1 MYSRLMPIKNP
12 SFMAGVPEL
21 VVLGLLAGREMYGYE
36 IARSIK
42 ATSHQALSLGEGVL
56 YPVLHTL
63 ESRGLVRTR
72 KVRVAGRVRIYYSL
86 TAQGKKRFERL
97 TADWR
102 RMSLGVDSILGRPS
116 LG

>member
-1 MYSRLMPIKNP
+1 MTAKNP
-12 SFMAGVPEL
+12 GFMAGVPEL
-21 VVLGLLAGREMYGYE
+21 AVLSLLAGREMYGYE

-42 ATSHQALSLGEGVL
+42 ATTRDAFSLGEGVL
-56 YPVLHTL
+56 YPVLHAI
-63 ESRGLVRTR
+63 EARGLVRTR
-72 KVRVAGRVRIYYSL
+72 KSRVEGRVRIYYSL
-86 TAQGKKRFERL
+86 TARGRKRLDRL

>member
-1 MYSRLMPIKNP
+1 MPSKNP
-12 SFMAGVPEL
+12 GFMAGVPEL

-42 ATSHQALSLGEGVL
+42 ATSGETLSLGEGVL

-63 ESRGLVRTR
+63 ESRGLLRTR
-72 KVRVAGRVRIYYSL
+72 TAHVAGRARIYYCL
-86 TAQGKKRFERL
+86 TAKGRKRFDRL

-102 RMSLGVDSILGRPS
+102 RMSVGVDSILGRPT